1 MSSSLLIF
9 FLGAIQASLV
19 ILLTIFFG
27 FIAHYF
33 SLLSVSSSNDLSK
46 LCAYVFMPALLA
58 TGIGKE
64 LNLSTIKRY
73 LPVIIWGFAYPVI
86 SMVLGYGLRMLC
98 NRPSPRHEANLA
110 SRQRGS
116 RSDVPQWIIP
126 AMAIN
131 NSTSLPLVLIQ
142 SFESTG
148 ILERLMLHGESQ
160 ADALSRAKSYL
171 LVNAMISN
179 ILAFILG
186 PILLAQKRD
195 DSFPVNG
202 RESDRVERSSEI
214 DESAPL
220 LNTQT
225 RTRQRQNSQ
234 VSKRALVSRW
244 IKCVFSTLFRSPIFL
259 SAVTGVIL
267 GLTPQFHTAFFAPP
281 FPLGDGIFSG
291 WLTASIANVG
301 DLFASLQL
309 VVVGSKL
316 AMSISKMRRGEESG
330 DVPVAAIVAVFFVR
344 FIFWPIVS
352 IVTVYTIVKNTNLLF
367 NDPILW
373 FTLMIMPTGPPAA
386 KLSTL
391 ADVGDS
397 GDKEKHAIAKFL
409 TMSYVVSPIICL
421 AVVGSLKASEKLM

>member
-86 SMVLGYGLRMLC
+86 SMALGYGLRMLY

-202 RESDRVERSSEI
+202 HESDRVERNSDI
-214 DESAPL
+214 LVDESAPL

-225 RTRQRQNSQ
+225 RTSQRQNSQ
-234 VSKRALVSRW
+234 ATKRALASRW
-244 IKCVFSTLFRSPIFL
+244 IKGVFSTLFRSPIFL

-291 WLTASIANVG
+291 WLTAAVANVG

-330 DVPVAAIVAVFFVR
+330 HVPVAAIVAVFFVR
-344 FIFWPIVS
+344 FILWP
-352 IVTVYTIVKNTNLLF
+352 
-367 NDPILW
+367 
-373 FTLMIMPTGPPAA
+373 M
-386 KLSTL
+386 
-391 ADVGDS
+391 
-397 GDKEKHAIAKFL
+397 
-409 TMSYVVSPIICL
+409 
-421 AVVGSLKASEKLM
+421 